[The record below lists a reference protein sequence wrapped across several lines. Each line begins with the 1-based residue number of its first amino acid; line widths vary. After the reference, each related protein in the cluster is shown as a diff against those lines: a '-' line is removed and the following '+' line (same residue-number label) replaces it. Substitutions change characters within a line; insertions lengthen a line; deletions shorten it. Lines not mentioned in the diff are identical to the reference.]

1 MTATAALDGA
11 KNRCEVSN
19 TGGKATSQPRT
30 LTVVTAPKI
39 TAQPKKASVKAGK
52 KVTFK
57 VKASGY
63 DLTYQWYYQKP
74 GAKKWVKIK
83 NAVKPSYS
91 FKAGRSKN
99 GYKYRCYV
107 TNPAG
112 TVKSKTAK
120 LTVK

>member
-1 MTATAALDGA
+1 MKCPFCSAVLPDNAKFCLECGA
-11 KNRCEVSN
+11 
-19 TGGKATSQPRT
+19 
-30 LTVVTAPKI
+30 KI